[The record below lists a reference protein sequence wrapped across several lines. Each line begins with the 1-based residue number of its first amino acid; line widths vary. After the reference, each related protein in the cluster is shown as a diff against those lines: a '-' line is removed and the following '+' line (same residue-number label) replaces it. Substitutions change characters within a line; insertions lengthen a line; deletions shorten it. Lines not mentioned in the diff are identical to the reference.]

1 MKREN
6 RGFRGKVKRKKWTGK
21 TEEEN
26 NIKHEGKYQGSITQ
40 YVRKGRRER
49 VKNTKTQEK
58 ENRERETTEHRNR

>member
-1 MKREN
+1 MD
-6 RGFRGKVKRKKWTGK
+6 RKNGRK
-21 TEEEN
+21 N

-49 VKNTKTQEK
+49 VKNIKTQEK

>member
-1 MKREN
+1 MD
-6 RGFRGKVKRKKWTGK
+6 RKNGRK
-21 TEEEN
+21 N